1 MKIYE
6 KNITDIRGQLYA
18 VHDGPL
24 PGTVRIVAVGRPERE
39 VELDGVAARQLR
51 DALDTFLS
59 REPPP

>member
-24 PGTVRIVAVGRPERE
+24 PGTVRIARVGGPPWI
-39 VELDGVAARQLR
+39 ELDAVAARQLH
-51 DALDTFLS
+51 DALGTFLS